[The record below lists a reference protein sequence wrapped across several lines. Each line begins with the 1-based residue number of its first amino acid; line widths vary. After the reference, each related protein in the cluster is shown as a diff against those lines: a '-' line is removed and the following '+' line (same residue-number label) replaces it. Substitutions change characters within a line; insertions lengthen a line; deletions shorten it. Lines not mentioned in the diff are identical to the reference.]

1 MLLQEYVS
9 DLLSPNIPEGWEEQ
23 MSRAKEQDEYT
34 RRKKGRKAGRGR
46 VEKTQAHPES
56 DEDTAQTTDEE
67 AHSSQSDGS
76 DDEDEEETDEEQST
90 S

>member
-34 RRKKGRKAGRGR
+34 RRKKGRTAGRVR
-46 VEKTQAHPES
+46 QEKAQAHPES

-67 AHSSQSDGS
+67 AHSPQSDGS
-76 DDEDEEETDEEQST
+76 DDEVEQGTDVEYL
-90 S
+90 